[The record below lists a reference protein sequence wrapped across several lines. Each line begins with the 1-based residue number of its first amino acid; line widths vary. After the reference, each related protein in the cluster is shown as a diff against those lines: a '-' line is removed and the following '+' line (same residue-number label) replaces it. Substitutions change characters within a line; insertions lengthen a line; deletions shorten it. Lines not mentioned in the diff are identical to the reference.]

1 MKKQEDV
8 LRFPENTEQEY
19 ELVEMSTVDGV
30 EQTVCH
36 STGYDLAELYTV
48 RDAVQAD
55 SLTRGAA
62 MTQRRFGV
70 RPLAQGVARR

>member
-19 ELVEMSTVDGV
+19 ELVEVSTVDGV
-30 EQTVCH
+30 EQAVCH

-48 RDAVQAD
+48 RDAAQAD
-55 SLTRGAA
+55 SLVKGAT
-62 MTQRRFGV
+62 MTQRRFSV
-70 RPLAQGVARR
+70 RPLAQGAAR

>member
-19 ELVEMSTVDGV
+19 ELVEVSTVDGV
-30 EQTVCH
+30 EQAVCH

-70 RPLAQGVARR
+70 RPLAQGVKG